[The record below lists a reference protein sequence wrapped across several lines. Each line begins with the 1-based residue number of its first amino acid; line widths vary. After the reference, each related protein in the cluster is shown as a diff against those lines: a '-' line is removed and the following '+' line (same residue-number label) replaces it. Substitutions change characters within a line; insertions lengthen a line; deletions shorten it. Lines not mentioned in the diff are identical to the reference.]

1 MSDPHEVMRRT
12 RVEKRWT
19 LTPEDL
25 WTLQVSHDVT
35 IQVDMLD
42 KTVIVDG
49 PPASEWTVTDQRR
62 KRSRNS

>member
-25 WTLQVSHDVT
+25 WTLQVSQDVT
-35 IQVDMLD
+35 VTVDMLD

-49 PPASEWTVTDQRR
+49 PPTSEWKVTDQRR